1 MTART
6 GTDGPVGVLLVDKD
20 PGLTSHDVVDRVRRV
35 LEVRRVGHTGTLD
48 PFASG
53 LLLLLVGPVTRLAEY
68 FHYLD
73 KTYRAVLRLG
83 EETRTHDREGET
95 VRSSEGWRE
104 IDRERLTAALA
115 AYTGPIEQRPP
126 AFSAKRVD
134 GQRAHRAARAG
145 HEVELEPVSVS
156 VHEAELLELAPPDAR
171 VRFRV
176 STGTYV
182 RALARDVGRELG
194 CGAHLRELRRTR
206 IGPFE
211 VSRAAGLAELRDG
224 TSTAGLGQAW
234 LDPARGVAWLPSRT
248 LDEAEAE
255 RVRHGGQ
262 VTAEGLEPP
271 ELAGPGATPGGG
283 ELPVALVRA
292 GRLLAVAERRGGRL
306 QPRKVFPHAA

>member
-20 PGLTSHDVVDRVRRV
+20 PGPTSHDAVDRVRRV
-35 LEVRRVGHTGTLD
+35 LEIRRVGHTGTLD

-53 LLLLLVGPVTRLAEY
+53 LLVLLVGPATRLAEY
-68 FHYLD
+68 FHHLD

-95 VRSSEGWRE
+95 VRSSESWRE
-104 IDRERLTAALA
+104 IGRERLTSALA
-115 AYTGPIEQRPP
+115 AHTGPIEQRPP

-145 HEVELEPVSVS
+145 EEVELEPVSVTI
-156 VHEAELLELAPPDAR
+156 HEAELLELAPPDAR

-224 TSTAGLGQAW
+224 TSPAGLGEAW
-234 LDPARGVAWLPSRT
+234 LDPAEGVAWLPSRT
-248 LDEAEAE
+248 LNDAEAE
-255 RVRHGGQ
+255 RVRHGAQ
-262 VTAEGLEPP
+262 VTADGLEPP
-271 ELAGPGATPGGG
+271 QLAGPGTRTGG
-283 ELPVALVRA
+283 EDLPVALVHG
-292 GRLLAVAERRGGRL
+292 GRLLAVAERRRGSL
-306 QPRKVFPHAA
+306 QPRKVFPDAA